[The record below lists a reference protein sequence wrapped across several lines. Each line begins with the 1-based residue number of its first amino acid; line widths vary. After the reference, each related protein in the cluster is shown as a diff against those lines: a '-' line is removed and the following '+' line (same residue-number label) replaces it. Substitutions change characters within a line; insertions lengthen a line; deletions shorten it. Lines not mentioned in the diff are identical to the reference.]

1 MKSCTMQYWFQFIS
15 SLSLW
20 TRLNNHRQS
29 SHY

>member
-1 MKSCTMQYWFQFIS
+1 MQYWFQFIS